1 MGHGNMMLAV
11 AGLKDD
17 EVKQRTKNLA
27 VGEWE
32 SFAPAERQAFAFAA
46 KLSKSPVAIG
56 DLDVKDLVRTFGAE
70 RAMDLIWYSA
80 WVNYMT
86 RVADAFQL
94 PLERE
99 NVFATPSPPKETK
112 KDGKGG
118 KPKK

>member
-17 EVKQRTKNLA
+17 EVKQRTKRLA
-27 VGEWE
+27 AGEWDD
-32 SFAPAERQAFAFAA
+32 FAPAERQAFAFAA
-46 KLSKSPVAIG
+46 KLSKTPAAVTGA
-56 DLDVKDLVRTFGAE
+56 DVKELVATFGSE
-70 RAMDLIWYSA
+70 RAIDMIWYSA

-99 NVFATPSPPKETK
+99 NVFAAPSPPKLTQ
-112 KDGKGG
+112 KDGEDG
-118 KPKK
+118 KPKR